1 MNAPVKTE
9 NQVAAQGQESQL
21 FSLVEKV
28 LSSPNPDMAI
38 IEKMLDMQER
48 VMAKQAEISF
58 NQSFSVMVNEIP
70 VIAKSSE
77 AEVQTKTGG
86 KFSIKYASLDE
97 IVEVVRPILSKH
109 GFSVSFRHEQDS
121 PAHIKIYCVLRHRDG
136 HSIENELILPLDVSG
151 AKNAVQSVG
160 STVTYGK
167 RYTLCSIL
175 NIATGSDNNGFTV
188 NAHEQKMPLNDNQF
202 QRALKSIEKGDL
214 TIADLIKGWDLTD
227 AQLNHFAQH
236 QADEVES

>member
-9 NQVAAQGQESQL
+9 NQVAIPTQESQL
-21 FSLVEKV
+21 FILVEKV
-28 LSSPNPDMAI
+28 LTSSNPDMAI

-70 VIAKSSE
+70 VIAKSST
-77 AEVQTKTGG
+77 ADVQTKTGS
-86 KFSIKYASLDE
+86 KFAIKYASLDE

-109 GFSVSFRHEQDS
+109 GFSVSFRHEQETQ
-121 PAHIKIYCVLRHRDG
+121 AHIKIYCVLRHRDG
-136 HSIENELILPLDVSG
+136 HSIQNELILPLDISG

-188 NAHEQKMPLNDNQF
+188 NAHEQKLTLNENQF
-202 QRALKSIEKGDL
+202 QRALASIQKGDL
-214 TIADLIKGWDLTD
+214 TVSDLIKGWELTD
-227 AQLNHFAQH
+227 EQLNHFAQK
-236 QADEVES
+236 QSGEVAQ